1 MVKWDKTLWLLTE
14 QELDQLEDGTIL
26 MCINYMY
33 HKKSPTLNR
42 DTRYGLL
49 AYGLTEELIEK
60 QGLTKKVFLWRIK
73 GVTFDE
79 NKFR

>member
-1 MVKWDKTLWLLTE
+1 MVRWDDTLWVLTE
-14 QELDQLEDGTIL
+14 EELDQLEDGTTL
-26 MCINYMY
+26 MGINYRY
-33 HKKSPTLNR
+33 YKKSPKLNR
-42 DTRYGLL
+42 DTRFGLL

-60 QGLTKKVFLWRIK
+60 QGLTKKVLLWRIK

>member
-1 MVKWDKTLWLLTE
+1 MVKWDDTLWVLTE
-14 QELDQLEDGTIL
+14 EELDQLDDGTIL
-26 MCINYMY
+26 MGINHILY
-33 HKKSPTLNR
+33 KKSPNLDR

-60 QGLTKKVFLWRIK
+60 QGLTKKVLLWRIK
-73 GVTFDE
+73 GVTFDG